1 MSGFMCGAGIG
12 IFTSQ
17 LKKMFGL
24 KLDTKWIGGQPLQ
37 LIWTYVDFFR
47 KIEQTNLFALGISI
61 TCITLL
67 ILNDKLI
74 KVRIA
79 SYFVYTLTPVN
90 LTGVNMKKYTKHKL
104 TFSMTA
110 KC

>member
-1 MSGFMCGAGIG
+1 MCGAGIG

-24 KLDTKWIGGQPLQ
+24 KLATKWIGGQPLQ

-47 KIEQTNLFALGISI
+47 KIQQTNLVALGISMV
-61 TCITLL
+61 CIALL

-74 KVRIA
+74 KVRIV
-79 SYFVYTLTPVN
+79 SCFVYTLTSFN
-90 LTGVNMKKYTKHKL
+90 FLHMKKYTPNISKL